1 MPKGPQGPRLIAS
14 GLLFFSLVTNAFGQT
29 DGPLPPGKP
38 AGVHQAVL
46 QSTEDTILIGMLVLG
61 AGACVIAVAEGSK
74 GSSTSVATSTSP

>member
-1 MPKGPQGPRLIAS
+1 
-14 GLLFFSLVTNAFGQT
+14 
-29 DGPLPPGKP
+29 
-38 AGVHQAVL
+38 VHQAVL